1 MAMTERVQAR
11 IWIGGRCRR
20 SDSHELVLAVKDAH
34 VSVGSPGWEHVL
46 CRPVS
51 IDGLMEATT
60 EGVLHLQ
67 DDAAPDGEMPLLTR
81 TCRRLGLTYRLWHE
95 ATLEDGCCVE
105 VWEPGMEQPVCLRG
119 DPCDPFTNLVESLPV
134 RLAIN
139 HLRNGEIDAALDL
152 LQHACPDIPEVP
164 PLVVI
169 ED

>member
-1 MAMTERVQAR
+1 MAMSERVLAR
-11 IWIGGRCRR
+11 IWLGGELRR
-20 SDSHELVLAVKDAH
+20 SESYRLVMVVCKAQ
-34 VSVGSPGWEHVL
+34 VSVGSPGWEHL
-46 CRPVS
+46 ICKPMS

-95 ATLEDGCCVE
+95 PTLEDGCCVE
-105 VWEPGMEQPVCLRG
+105 VWEPGMEEPIRLRG
-119 DPCDPFTNLVESLPV
+119 DPCDPITHLVESVPI

-139 HLRNGEIDAALDL
+139 HLRNGEIAAAIDL
-152 LQHACPDIPEVP
+152 LRRACPDIHEVP

-169 ED
+169 DD